1 MRLKN
6 AAAADQNFELA
17 ASYRDRECQL
27 EDELQKL
34 NKDWMQNDNGV
45 RETIGEAEVATVVA
59 QMSGIPV
66 QKISESEEGMLRH
79 LSDTLKSSVISQD
92 KAIDKISRCIQRS
105 RLGLKDPNKPIGVF
119 MFLGPTGVGKTY
131 LSQKLAETMF
141 GTKDALVRI
150 DMSEYSEKF
159 NTSRLVGAPPGYVGY
174 GEGGQLTEKVRRHP
188 YSIVLL
194 DEIEKAHGDV

>member
-1 MRLKN
+1 
-6 AAAADQNFELA
+6 
-17 ASYRDRECQL
+17 
-27 EDELQKL
+27 
-34 NKDWMQNDNGV
+34 MQNDNGV

-119 MFLGPTGVGKTY
+119 MSLTY
-131 LSQKLAETMF
+131 GCRQDLPCPEA
-141 GTKDALVRI
+141 GRDDVRHKGR
-150 DMSEYSEKF
+150 SC
-159 NTSRLVGAPPGYVGY
+159 PH
-174 GEGGQLTEKVRRHP
+174 RH
-188 YSIVLL
+188 
-194 DEIEKAHGDV
+194 E

>member
-1 MRLKN
+1 MDEVGAKAHLQHAVIPQEILDKEKLLSETMRLKN

-131 LSQKLAETMF
+131 LAQKLAETAQR
-141 GTKDALVRI
+141 T
-150 DMSEYSEKF
+150 
-159 NTSRLVGAPPGYVGY
+159 
-174 GEGGQLTEKVRRHP
+174 
-188 YSIVLL
+188 LL
-194 DEIEKAHGDV
+194 SA